1 MKIERAK
8 LTERCYAL
16 KGRLATS
23 RTVLMERRGCA
34 LELIDEDGVSG
45 CGESLPLPLSGT
57 EDLDA
62 TRAALRAA
70 SAGLPGREGDLG
82 ELLDWVDAQHGG
94 TPAARCAID
103 TALHDLEAQRGG
115 EPVASLLADHPSRSV
130 EVNAVLGSNDA
141 GGSTRDAAAS
151 VSRGYRTLKLK
162 VGALPLEADA
172 TRLAG
177 VRDAVPQE
185 IGIRVDANGSWS
197 VEAALSAL
205 ERLSDFDL
213 ELIEQPVEALDLEGL
228 RRVSERSPSPV
239 AADEALASE
248 EGRRALVAGKLAPV
262 AILKPMVLGG
272 LRASA
277 QLARAASGVG
287 VRCVVTTTFEG
298 PVGLAAALHLAA
310 AVGDSSLAHGLAA
323 SDTLV
328 ADFPDEL
335 VPVAGRLRRSLR
347 PGLLG
352 GLSR

>member
-1 MKIERAK
+1 MKIERAN

-34 LELIDEDGVSG
+34 LELIDEDGVRG

-82 ELLDWVDAQHGG
+82 ELLNWVDAQHGG

-103 TALHDLEAQRGG
+103 TALHDLEAQRRG

-162 VGALPLEADA
+162 VGALPLKEEVA
-172 TRLAG
+172 RLAA
-177 VRDAVPQE
+177 VRAAIPRQ
-185 IGIRVDANGSWS
+185 IAIRVDANGSWS
-197 VEAALSAL
+197 VGAALSAL

-228 RRVSERSPSPV
+228 RRVSERSPIPV
-239 AADEALASE
+239 AADEALASD

-277 QLARAASGVG
+277 RLARAAGGVG

-323 SDTLV
+323 SDVLV

-335 VPVAGRLRRSLR
+335 VPVAGILRRSLR

-352 GLSR
+352 VLSR